1 MRRLAPLG
9 LAALI
14 AAPLIAATGVQA
26 ARPELTEASARA
38 FVALQDEAWNNRLA
52 VAFAATFTP
61 DAVFV
66 DQAMGSDGKMV
77 VNGRST
83 LAEATAQA
91 RRFFAR
97 SRFRQTTVVG
107 SVTLASDGRSAQ
119 VLAKTITR
127 IERPGQPPRTFC
139 ALSEQTLVLVQ
150 GRLRSRGQTDTDVR
164 CPR

>member
-1 MRRLAPLG
+1 MRLGPLAL
-9 LAALI
+9 LAVV
-14 AAPLIAATGVQA
+14 AATGAQA
-26 ARPELTEASARA
+26 AKPELTEASARA
-38 FVALQDEAWNNRLA
+38 FVALQDEAWNDRLA

-66 DQAMGSDGKMV
+66 DQAVGSDGKLIP
-77 VNGRST
+77 NGRST

-97 SRFRQTTVVG
+97 SRFHQTTVVG
-107 SVTLASDGRSAQ
+107 GVTLAPDGRSAH
-119 VLAKTITR
+119 VLAKTTTR

-150 GRLRSRGQTDTDVR
+150 GRLLSRGQTDTDVR